1 MNSVGS
7 PRIRLPVDVTVHEDP
22 RTLSRLRVSFV
33 TETYPPEVNGVA
45 LTVAR
50 FVEGLR
56 ARGHEVQLVRPK
68 QDRND
73 QAEVGPNFHEVLMRG
88 MPIPR
93 YPSLRMGVPSK
104 RALVRLWAS
113 RRPDLV
119 HIATE
124 GPLGWSALQASKA
137 LRLAVTSDFRTN
149 FHAYSEHYGVAWLR
163 TPILAYLRRFHNATL
178 RTFVPTPELL
188 SSLSTSGFRSLSVV
202 ARGVD
207 TELFNPARRSAA
219 LRESWGVAPD
229 DCVVLCVG
237 RLAPEKNIGLLLS
250 AYADLVAR
258 GLRCKLVLVG
268 DGPLRAEVQ
277 QRCPGAVV
285 AGQRFGEELATYYA
299 SADVFA
305 FPSKTETFGNVVIEA
320 MASGLAVVAFRQ
332 AAAAQFIECG
342 SSGLLCEPSEEGEF
356 SAALHRAV
364 TDSSLARSLGAV
376 ARLRAESLGWP
387 STLRLFEAELFSAL
401 GRRIATF

>member
-1 MNSVGS
+1 
-7 PRIRLPVDVTVHEDP
+7 
-22 RTLSRLRVSFV
+22 
-33 TETYPPEVNGVA
+33 
-45 LTVAR
+45 
-50 FVEGLR
+50 
-56 ARGHEVQLVRPK
+56 
-68 QDRND
+68 
-73 QAEVGPNFHEVLMRG
+73 
-88 MPIPR
+88 
-93 YPSLRMGVPSK
+93 MGVPSK

-188 SSLSTSGFRSLSVV
+188 SSLSASGFRSLSVV

-356 SAALHRAV
+356 PAALHRAV
-364 TDSSLARSLGAV
+364 SDSSLARSLGAV

-401 GRRIATF
+401 GRRIATI

>member
-1 MNSVGS
+1 MISFGA
-7 PRIRLPVDVTVHEDP
+7 PRIRIPSDVTVHEDP
-22 RTLSRLRVSFV
+22 RTLSRMRISFV
-33 TETYPPEVNGVA
+33 SETYPPEVNGVA

-50 FVEGLR
+50 FVDGLR

-73 QAEVGPNFHEVLMRG
+73 LAESGPNFHEVLMRG

-104 RALVRLWAS
+104 RALVKLWAT

-124 GPLGWSALQASKA
+124 GPLGWSALQACKA
-137 LRLAVTSDFRTN
+137 LRLAATSDFRTN

-178 RTFVPTPELL
+178 RTFVPTQELL
-188 SSLSTSGFRSLSVV
+188 SSLSSSGFRSLSVV

-207 TELFNPARRSAA
+207 TALFNPARRSSA
-219 LRESWGVAPD
+219 LRQSWGVSPD
-229 DCVVLCVG
+229 ACVVLCVG

-268 DGPLRAEVQ
+268 DGPLRSEIE
-277 QRCPGAVV
+277 QRCPDAVV
-285 AGQRFGEELATYYA
+285 AGQRFGEDLAAYYA

-305 FPSKTETFGNVVIEA
+305 FPSKTETFGNVVTEA

-342 SSGLLCEPSEEGEF
+342 RSGLLCDPSDGAGF
-356 SAALHRAV
+356 SAALFCAV
-364 TDSSLARSLGAV
+364 SDRSRSRSMGVAARRS
-376 ARLRAESLGWP
+376 AESLDWP
-387 STLRLFEAELFSAL
+387 STVRLFESELLSAV
-401 GRRIATF
+401 GQRISTI